1 MKITHLNGA
10 CELIESNG
18 IKILIDPWLVDGE
31 YYGSWCTYP
40 SLKDFNFN
48 ILNNV
53 DYIYISHI
61 HPDHLSKPTL
71 KKLNKDIPVLIH
83 NFSEKFVKRKIESL
97 GFKTIE
103 LDSNKKTL
111 LKNNTYIDIFSAG
124 YCNPELCHKSFGCGK
139 METNYTS
146 TTIDTLCV
154 ISNENYNI
162 LNVNDCPYSVAKY
175 AIKEVLNK
183 YNNIN
188 FLMTGYTGAS
198 AYPQCFDNYSNKEKI
213 EKAQGQKDYYFK
225 SGLSF
230 INDVKPE
237 YFMPMAGT
245 YVLGGNLVE
254 IEKYRAVN
262 DIYDTYLKYNE
273 LSNSK
278 GILLNLN
285 ESFDLISKK
294 QSKPYKH
301 FDPIEK
307 ENYLN
312 KVLSLRKYSFEY
324 DEEPNIKELT
334 DLSFRAYNRF
344 NDKRKELKLKSDTN
358 IYIFLNKEY
367 AFKFPFN
374 DKKPEIIKPNKIT
387 DKSYVYFKTN
397 PKLLKRLLMG
407 PRYAHWNNAEIG
419 CHIRYYRKPDVYERG
434 IYYCMNYFHN

>member
-31 YYGSWCTYP
+31 YYGSWCAYP

-53 DYIYISHI
+53 DYIYISNI

-83 NFSEKFVKRKIESL
+83 NFSEKFVKRNIESL

-188 FLMTGYTGAS
+188 LY
-198 AYPQCFDNYSNKEKI
+198 
-213 EKAQGQKDYYFK
+213 
-225 SGLSF
+225 
-230 INDVKPE
+230 
-237 YFMPMAGT
+237 
-245 YVLGGNLVE
+245 
-254 IEKYRAVN
+254 
-262 DIYDTYLKYNE
+262 
-273 LSNSK
+273 
-278 GILLNLN
+278 
-285 ESFDLISKK
+285 
-294 QSKPYKH
+294 
-301 FDPIEK
+301 
-307 ENYLN
+307 
-312 KVLSLRKYSFEY
+312 
-324 DEEPNIKELT
+324 
-334 DLSFRAYNRF
+334 
-344 NDKRKELKLKSDTN
+344 
-358 IYIFLNKEY
+358 
-367 AFKFPFN
+367 
-374 DKKPEIIKPNKIT
+374 
-387 DKSYVYFKTN
+387 
-397 PKLLKRLLMG
+397 
-407 PRYAHWNNAEIG
+407 
-419 CHIRYYRKPDVYERG
+419 
-434 IYYCMNYFHN
+434 